1 MARPVA
7 VKRRRKSSHADHPFF
22 TAGAWAGQAAASGM
36 HAWLSVLAAGRPPS
50 EESKVIEV
58 RNFGSNPGNLRMF
71 AYAPSLRRVRGAPL
85 IVVLHGCGQNAAS
98 FAADTGWIALAGQI
112 GAALILPEQK
122 RDNNR
127 GRCFNWYRPGD
138 VRRGEGEAFSI
149 RQMIRTAIEH
159 YGSDPKRIFIVGLS
173 AGGAMTAALLAAY
186 PRVFNAGAVVAG
198 MPVGVARSGTTALLR
213 MRRAERFQGA
223 IALAEAVR
231 GAAPPSKSRIWPR
244 LSIWQGGGDRVVD
257 PVNAERLAL
266 QWCSLQGVAG
276 EAVSDTTPLP
286 GIRRRTWTRR
296 NREIVEFWTITGLAH
311 GFPIAPHLPDGGRA
325 GMGVVDAGISASAHI
340 ARFWGLYG

>member
-7 VKRRRKSSHADHPFF
+7 VKRRRKSSNAGHPLF
-22 TAGAWAGQAAASGM
+22 TAGAWTRQAAASGM
-36 HAWLSVLAAGRPPS
+36 HAWLSVLTAGRPPS

-58 RNFGSNPGNLRMF
+58 RNFGSNPGNLRMLT
-71 AYAPSLRRVRGAPL
+71 YAPSLRRVKGAPL
-85 IVVLHGCGQNAAS
+85 ILVLHGCGQGAAS

-138 VRRGEGEAFSI
+138 VQRGEGEAFSI
-149 RQMIRTAIEH
+149 RQMIRTAIGH

-186 PRVFNAGAVVAG
+186 PTVFNAGAVVAG
-198 MPVGVARSGTTALLR
+198 MPVGVAWSSATALLR
-213 MRRAERFQGA
+213 MRRADRFRGGA
-223 IALAEAVR
+223 ALAEGVR
-231 GAAPPSKSRIWPR
+231 SAAPPSKSRIWPR

-266 QWCSLQGVAG
+266 QWCNLQGFAG
-276 EAVSDTTPLP
+276 EATSDTVPLP
-286 GIRRRTWTRR
+286 GIRRRIWSRR
-296 NREIVEFWTITGLAH
+296 DREIVEFWTIAGLAH
-311 GFPIAPHLPDGGRA
+311 GFPITPRLPDGSRV

-340 ARFWGLYG
+340 ARFWGL